1 MPNLHTCTDG
11 GEGDTWAS
19 LSSALE
25 LLQWKG
31 DVANSGQLLKPLS
44 ATLDF
49 LLRQLSGSSGSGE
62 EDRDA
67 QPTAADNS
75 RW

>member
-1 MPNLHTCTDG
+1 MHAHAEG
-11 GEGDTWAS
+11 AGDTWGW

-31 DVANSGQLLKPLS
+31 DVANSGQLLQPLS
-44 ATLDF
+44 ATLHF
-49 LLRQLSGSSGSGE
+49 LLTQLRQGRGAGE
-62 EDRDA
+62 EERNA
-67 QPTAADNS
+67 EAESVAADIG